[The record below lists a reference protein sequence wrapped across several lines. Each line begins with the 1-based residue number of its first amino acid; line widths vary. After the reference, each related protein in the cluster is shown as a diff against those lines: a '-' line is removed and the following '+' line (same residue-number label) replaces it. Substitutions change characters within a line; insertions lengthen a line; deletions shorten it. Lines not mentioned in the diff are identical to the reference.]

1 MKEIIKD
8 QGPMTET
15 MLRVVETE
23 PQSPFDQLWRLFPKL
38 KNATCVR
45 RMSWASRH
53 GDYVHSGALRTFR
66 TLDAKYIRIRST
78 EEGNKLEPV
87 PADEIE
93 IYESVWK
100 QLGSRRA
107 LGEPTDQPHGI
118 MFASDEFFELT
129 EDQFERELIRD
140 ALFEKDDDYDGR
152 NHSG

>member
-1 MKEIIKD
+1 
-8 QGPMTET
+8 MTET
-15 MLRVVETE
+15 MRVIRVVETE
-23 PQSPFDQLWRLFPKL
+23 PQSPFDGLWRLFPKL
-38 KNATCVR
+38 KNATCVG
-45 RMSWASRH
+45 RMSWASRD
-53 GDYVHSGALRTFR
+53 GDYGVLRTFR

-107 LGEPTDQPHGI
+107 LGEPTNEPHGI

-129 EDQFERELIRD
+129 EDQFERELIRA
-140 ALFEKDDDYDGR
+140 ALFEKDDDYDG
-152 NHSG
+152 